1 MKKAVNSMRN
11 RLVAIIVFTIMSVVV
26 LVISG
31 YINNTKSVDLSELKI
46 NNMKV
51 NEKFNEKGFK
61 INHEIQIDRYRF
73 YYNEKHPNLMVKI
86 DKKSHR
92 IKGIMLIKDSKI
104 GTNKN
109 FTVGDSID
117 DAIQA
122 LGSSYQL
129 SKGKNGYK
137 TLTYSDK
144 GDHLSLKILYQDDEI
159 RRIEFFKW

>member
-1 MKKAVNSMRN
+1 MRN